1 MRCSTQRGG
10 NWGASCEKG
19 KTRFS
24 LFCKLFDNCP
34 PCFHRKK
41 KKEEEEE
48 SNARKT
54 MLHFSTL
61 EIDPI
66 RLKFQSSKKGEPLSI
81 AKYLQCRSNCNW
93 RHISPLYYDTLSL
106 SRKKLIPS
114 EARQLVRT
122 SVPAATTGF
131 PRPITHLSRHLR
143 GYRANV
149 RHSRTTMLVSYAYLY
164 LYRFC
169 ARIQNARIRRFHI
182 NFGAIKKH
190 PGVSRPR
197 QRLNT
202 TSNVLTRLI

>member
-1 MRCSTQRGG
+1 
-10 NWGASCEKG
+10 
-19 KTRFS
+19 
-24 LFCKLFDNCP
+24 
-34 PCFHRKK
+34 
-41 KKEEEEE
+41 
-48 SNARKT
+48 

-202 TSNVLTRLI
+202 TSNVLTRLIYGKGMEDCFPAFFDHNQIQQSSASVVHMGVQMILFSPRSSRHPVGYIYSASH

>member
-1 MRCSTQRGG
+1 MKREKPDFRCFVSSLTIVRRAST
-10 NWGASCEKG
+10 E
-19 KTRFS
+19 
-24 LFCKLFDNCP
+24 
-34 PCFHRKK
+34 
-41 KKEEEEE
+41 KKEKEKEEE

-122 SVPAATTGF
+122 SVPAANTGF

-149 RHSRTTMLVSYAYLY
+149 RHSRTTPCSFHMHIYTCIAFVRVYKTRVYADFISISGQSKST
-164 LYRFC
+164 RVF
-169 ARIQNARIRRFHI
+169 
-182 NFGAIKKH
+182 
-190 PGVSRPR
+190 PGRA
-197 QRLNT
+197 
-202 TSNVLTRLI
+202 NV

>member
-1 MRCSTQRGG
+1 M
-10 NWGASCEKG
+10 
-19 KTRFS
+19 
-24 LFCKLFDNCP
+24 FCKLFDNCP

>member
-1 MRCSTQRGG
+1 MKREKPDFRCFVSSLTIVRRAST
-10 NWGASCEKG
+10 E
-19 KTRFS
+19 
-24 LFCKLFDNCP
+24 
-34 PCFHRKK
+34 
-41 KKEEEEE
+41 KKEKEKEEE